1 LKIEF
6 GFLFKGII
14 NEACVRVQEAMR
26 RQFEALNQLNVETTS
41 LSQVNDETSKQRL
54 KQGKK
59 ELGKIREESK

>member
-1 LKIEF
+1 
-6 GFLFKGII
+6 
-14 NEACVRVQEAMR
+14 MR

-59 ELGKIREESK
+59 ELGKIREESKWLKLGNKAKKERLNKSRKLKQK